1 MKSYSRIR
9 ETENGDFV
17 LNFYCIILYHYIPS
31 ILAVHRKPRV
41 YYIYT
46 QACKYPETSTLR
58 NAFCCH
64 TASDTV
70 PTAQSPFFFFFF
82 FQWPHLWPVSV
93 PRLGVESE
101 LQLPATAT
109 TTATQDLSCIVNLCH
124 SLQQRGILN
133 PLRVARDR
141 TQTLRETSWVLN
153 PLGHNGNS
161 PKPFYEVSKNFLL
174 LFIIRK

>member
-1 MKSYSRIR
+1 MLGRTECLYKEIIPVKSYSRIR

-82 FQWPHLWPVSV
+82 FPMATPVACVSSQA
-93 PRLGVESE
+93 RGRIRTAAASHSHNHSNSGSE
-101 LQLPATAT
+101 LHRQSTPQLTAT
-109 TTATQDLSCIVNLCH
+109 WD
-124 SLQQRGILN
+124 
-133 PLRVARDR
+133 P
-141 TQTLRETSWVLN
+141 
-153 PLGHNGNS
+153 
-161 PKPFYEVSKNFLL
+161 
-174 LFIIRK
+174 